1 MEFNYNEFFLIAG
14 PCVIESEEHCMKMAK
29 EIKNICNKL
38 NIPLIFKASF
48 DKANRTSVNSFRG
61 LGIEA
66 GLDILSKVKKTYKLP
81 ILTDVHESWQCKL
94 VAEVADVIQ
103 IPAFL
108 CRQTD
113 LLIAAAK
120 TNKYINIKKGQFCSV
135 DTMIHAYQKI
145 IDSGNDNIMIT
156 ERGNMFGYG
165 DLIVDFRNLVR
176 LNKNTNAIII
186 QDTTHCLQQ
195 PNQGNITQGEREFM
209 PYLARAAVAV
219 GIHGLFMEVH
229 DNPKEALSDSS
240 TQWYLDKLEELLI
253 DLQEIHKLKKQ
264 YI

>member
-1 MEFNYNEFFLIAG
+1 MEFNYNDFFLIAG

-29 EIKNICNKL
+29 EIKDICNKL

-48 DKANRTSVNSFRG
+48 DKANRTSANSFRG

-195 PNQGNITQGEREFM
+195 PNQGNIQS
-209 PYLARAAVAV
+209 L
-219 GIHGLFMEVH
+219 
-229 DNPKEALSDSS
+229 
-240 TQWYLDKLEELLI
+240 
-253 DLQEIHKLKKQ
+253 
-264 YI
+264 

>member
-1 MEFNYNEFFLIAG
+1 MEFNYNDFFLIAG

-29 EIKNICNKL
+29 EIKDICNKL

-48 DKANRTSVNSFRG
+48 DKANRTSANSFRG

-113 LLIAAAK
+113 LLVACAK
-120 TNKYINIKKGQFCSV
+120 NFNIINIKKGQWLSADAMKHAVAKIKEV
-135 DTMIHAYQKI
+135 DP
-145 IDSGNDNIMIT
+145 NCEVWIT
-156 ERGNMFGYG
+156 ERGSNFGY
-165 DLIVDFRNLVR
+165 DRLIVDFRGVDVMKEFADKVILDCTHSTQMAGEGITGGSRKLAKQYAQAAKIFEYDGVFIE
-176 LNKNTNAIII
+176 THPDPENAI
-186 QDTTHCLQQ
+186 
-195 PNQGNITQGEREFM
+195 
-209 PYLARAAVAV
+209 
-219 GIHGLFMEVH
+219 
-229 DNPKEALSDSS
+229 SDSAS
-240 TQWYLDKLEELLI
+240 QVELDWLVSQI
-253 DLQEIHKLKKQ
+253 NNI
-264 YI
+264 